1 MMVSPAVA
9 VLTIDGPSGT
19 GKGTLARQIKA
30 WLGWHLL
37 DSGALYRLCAFYAE
51 ARGVA
56 LDDAQGVADLATH
69 LPVEF
74 IERRDDTRI
83 LLEGRDV
90 SDVIRSEQAGASAS
104 RVAVLA
110 PVRAA
115 LLARQRAFRQAPGL
129 VADGRDMG
137 TVVFPHAELK
147 IYLTASVEERARRR
161 YKQLN
166 EKGMGVNLPQLLGD
180 IAKRDRRDE
189 ERTIS
194 PLRPATDAIIIDTT
208 LSEIGAVVDHVKRL
222 VRERGLVTKRT

>member
-1 MMVSPAVA
+1 MKSRLAA

-19 GKGTLARQIKA
+19 GKGTLARRVKS

-37 DSGALYRLCAFYAE
+37 DSGALYRVCAFYAE
-51 ARGVA
+51 SRGVA
-56 LDDAQGVADLATH
+56 LDDAPGVAALAAN

-74 IERRDDTRI
+74 IESAHDTRV
-83 LLEGRDV
+83 LLEGHDV

-104 RVAVLA
+104 RVAVWA

-115 LLARQRAFRQAPGL
+115 LLERQRAFQQAPGL

-161 YKQLN
+161 HKQLN
-166 EKGMGVNLPQLLGD
+166 EKGMGANLPQLLGD
-180 IAKRDRRDE
+180 IAERDRRDE
-189 ERTIS
+189 QRSIS
-194 PLRPATDAIIIDTT
+194 PLKPATDAIILDTT
-208 LSEIGAVVDHVKRL
+208 DSDIAAVVEHVKRL
-222 VRERGLVTKRT
+222 VQQTGLT

>member
-1 MMVSPAVA
+1 MTSRSAA

-19 GKGTLARQIKA
+19 GKGTLARHIKA

-37 DSGALYRLCAFYAE
+37 DSGALYRVIAFYAE
-51 ARGVA
+51 SRGVA
-56 LDDAQGVADLATH
+56 LDDATGVATLATS

-74 IERRDDTRI
+74 VESIYDTRV

-90 SDVIRSEQAGASAS
+90 SDVIRTEHAGASAS
-104 RVAVLA
+104 RVAVLP

-115 LLARQRAFRQAPGL
+115 LLERQRAFRQPPGL

-137 TVVFPHAELK
+137 TVVFPRAELK

-161 YKQLN
+161 HKQLN

-180 IAKRDRRDE
+180 IAERDRRDE
-189 ERTIS
+189 QRSIS
-194 PLRPATDAIIIDTT
+194 PLKPATDAIIFDTT
-208 LSEIGAVVDHVKRL
+208 DSDIAAVVEHVKRL
-222 VRERGLVTKRT
+222 VQQTGLA

>member
-1 MMVSPAVA
+1 MTPSSAA

-19 GKGTLARQIKA
+19 GKGTLARYIKA

-37 DSGALYRLCAFYAE
+37 DSGALYRVCALYAE
-51 ARGVA
+51 SRGVA
-56 LDDAQGVADLATH
+56 LEDEPGVAALAAS

-74 IERRDDTRI
+74 VESANDTRV
-83 LLEGRDV
+83 LLAGLDV

-110 PVRAA
+110 SVRAA
-115 LLARQRAFRQAPGL
+115 LLGRQRAFQQAPGL

-137 TVVFPHAELK
+137 TVVFPRAELK

-161 YKQLN
+161 HKQLN

-180 IAKRDRRDE
+180 IAERDRRDE
-189 ERTIS
+189 QRSIS
-194 PLRPATDAIIIDTT
+194 PLKPATDAIILDTT
-208 LSEIGAVVDHVKRL
+208 DSDIAAVVEHVKRL
-222 VRERGLVTKRT
+222 LQQTGLA